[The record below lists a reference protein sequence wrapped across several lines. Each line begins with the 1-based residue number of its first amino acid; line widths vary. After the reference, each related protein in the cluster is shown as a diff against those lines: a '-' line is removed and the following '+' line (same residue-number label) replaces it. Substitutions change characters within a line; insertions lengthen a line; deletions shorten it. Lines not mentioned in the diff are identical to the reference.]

1 MEVDTS
7 SVSNSDGEVEREDSS
22 RAVNSWNLVAMLS
35 AVMGFL
41 KTKFEQLVMSGW
53 FSWWP
58 FGGENTRLGLL
69 MVDADKNP
77 KDASKQSAFLAELNK
92 KKFDFS
98 LSLS

>member
-1 MEVDTS
+1 MDTA
-7 SVSNSDGEVEREDSS
+7 SVSNSDGEVGKEDSS
-22 RAVNSWNLVAMLS
+22 RGVVNSWNLVAVFS

-58 FGGENTRLGLL
+58 FWGENTRLGLL
-69 MVDADKNP
+69 MDAADNNP